1 MNNRGQTTIFFTLII
16 SILMLFTFTAL
27 EVGRIYLSRVKAAA
41 VVQSARLS
49 IMADYNRELFERY
62 HLLFMDAGYGSG
74 SETALE
80 QKMEDYI
87 VYSLNEENKK
97 IYTFVIDEL
106 AVLETDNILDEDMKL
121 LKEQIAKYESTA
133 GIIHRA
139 KETAKKIAG
148 KSIDTSSAAQE
159 TETNG
164 VELPQNENTSSDTGS
179 EDSTV
184 TKPEDPRNTLTEAL
198 KLGILSFLKPADM
211 EVSTK
216 SFDFSSAPS
225 SKYRQQQEDEK
236 DNSFQDI
243 GFLKRFLKESTKEQS
258 FNGLLEKAAVLDYT
272 DYHFSNGV
280 NPKKD
285 SVMKCETEYIL
296 KGRDNDFDNLQSVL
310 NEIVWLRMPVNY
322 AYLLTDTEKK
332 SEALTLAAAI
342 CTATNTEGLIEIVKY
357 LLLGCWAY
365 GETLNEMKT
374 LLAGGE
380 IAYIKTADT
389 WRTDLKN
396 LTASTSTDSKTA
408 GMNYEDY
415 LLLLLAKKTGK
426 KLDICYARMLD
437 VMELNLQKNDD
448 HFSFEHCIGG
458 LRFQGKLHINPM
470 FMHGKDSSIYEYYFD
485 EQFAY

>member
-62 HLLFMDAGYGSG
+62 HLLFMDASYGTE
-74 SETALE
+74 SEAVLE

-87 VYSLNEENKK
+87 VYSLNEENGK
-97 IYTFVIDEL
+97 IYQFAIDEL

-121 LKEQIAKYESTA
+121 LKEQIAEYESTA

-148 KSIDTSSAAQE
+148 KSIDTSPAAQE

-179 EDSTV
+179 ENSTE
-184 TKPEDPRNTLTEAL
+184 TKPEDPRNTLTQAL

-211 EVSTK
+211 DISTE
-216 SFDFSSAPS
+216 SFDFSSSPS
-225 SKYRQQQEDEK
+225 AIYSEQAEK
-236 DNSFQDI
+236 QRDNSFQDI
-243 GFLKRFLKESTKEQS
+243 EFLKHFLKESTKDQNS
-258 FNGLLEKAAVLDYT
+258 NGLLEKAAFLDYT

-296 KGRDNDFDNLQSVL
+296 KGKNNDFDNLQSVL

-342 CTATNTEGLIEIVKY
+342 CTATGTEGLIEIVKY

-365 GETLNEMKT
+365 GETLSEMKT
-374 LLAGGE
+374 LLSGGE
-380 IAYIKTADT
+380 IPYIKTADT

-396 LTASTSTDSKTA
+396 LTASTLADSKTT

-415 LLLLLAKKTGK
+415 LLILLAKKTGK
-426 KLDICYARMLD
+426 KLNICYARMLD
-437 VMELNLQKNDD
+437 VMELNLQKNDE
-448 HFSFEHCIGG
+448 HFTFEHCIGG
-458 LRFQGKLHINPM
+458 LRVQGKINVNPM
-470 FMHGKDSSIYEYYFD
+470 FIQGKDSSIYEYYFD
-485 EQFAY
+485 EQFTY

>member
-16 SILMLFTFTAL
+16 SVLMLFTFSAL
-27 EVGRIYLSRVKAAA
+27 EVGRIYLSRVKTAA

-62 HLLFMDAGYGSG
+62 HLLFMDAGYGTG
-74 SETALE
+74 SEAVLE

-87 VYSLNEENKK
+87 VYSLNEENGK
-97 IYTFVIDEL
+97 IYEFTIEEL
-106 AVLETDNILDEDMKL
+106 AVLETQNILADDMKL
-121 LKEQIAKYESTA
+121 LKEQIAEYESTA

-139 KETAKKIAG
+139 KDTAQKLNG
-148 KSIDTSSAAQE
+148 KSIDTTSAAWE
-159 TETNG
+159 TEVNG
-164 VELPQNENTSSDTGS
+164 VELPQNENTPSNAGS
-179 EDSTV
+179 EDSKE
-184 TKPEDPRNTLTEAL
+184 TKPEDPRDTLTEAL
-198 KLGILSFLKPADM
+198 KLGILSFLKPAGMDI
-211 EVSTK
+211 STK
-216 SFDFSSAPS
+216 PFDFSSAPS
-225 SKYRQQQEDEK
+225 AVYSEQQENEK

-243 GFLKRFLKESTKEQS
+243 GFLKRFLKESTKEETN
-258 FNGLLEKAAVLDYT
+258 NGLLEKAAFLDYT

-280 NPKKD
+280 NPKED
-285 SVMKCETEYIL
+285 SVMKCEIEYIL
-296 KGRDNDFDNLQSVL
+296 KGKDNDFDNLQSVV

-322 AYLLTDTEKK
+322 AYLLTDTAKK

-342 CTATNTEGLIEIVKY
+342 CTATGTEGLIEIVKY

-365 GETLNEMKT
+365 GETLSEMKT

-396 LTASTSTDSKTA
+396 LTAPPPTDSKTT

-415 LLLLLAKKTGK
+415 LLILLAKKTGK

-437 VMELNLQKNDD
+437 VMELNLQKNDE
-448 HFSFEHCIGG
+448 HFTFEHCIGG
-458 LRFQGKLHINPM
+458 LRVQGKISVNPM
-470 FMHGKDSSIYEYYFD
+470 FIQGKDRGIYEYYFD